1 MNTKT
6 ISTKRNEVYY
16 RGTETAK
23 RIQPQWVEEIDQQVA
38 EFLSKGGK
46 VQEIPI
52 GTTAV
57 NFALSRKDRAA
68 FCAHAS

>member
-1 MNTKT
+1 MTNRPS
-6 ISTKRNEVYY
+6 STKRSSVYY

-23 RIQPQWVEEIDQQVA
+23 RIQPEWVENLDQQVA
-38 EFLSKGGK
+38 EFLAKGGQ